1 MTATLTLRAGKERS
15 LLRRHPWVY
24 DSAINNVKGNPA
36 SGDTVAVHGADGT
49 FLAWAAFSPE
59 SSIRA
64 RVWSFVQTDVIDDAW
79 MARTVQ
85 VAVARRK
92 PLYER
97 TGAVRVVFGEADG
110 LPGLIA
116 DHYVSDDGGKSN
128 NVLVVQCLSAGV
140 ARWRD
145 ALVAGLKTATGAT
158 VVVER
163 SDAQVRAREGL
174 PSIVQVL
181 HGTLP
186 EHVTANENG
195 VKYYVDVMAG
205 HKTGFYIDQREN
217 RAQIAALVAQRVKT
231 HAQADAKKGAKEGA
245 QDSKAVRVLN
255 CFSYTGGFSLA
266 ALGAGAGHCVS
277 VDSSA
282 DALAI
287 ADQNVLLNGFDVDKH
302 VTRCEKVAEA
312 LRALLDAGER
322 FDIVILDPPKFAPS
336 AAHVERAARAYKDVN
351 LRGMKLLAEGGDLLT
366 FSCSGAITVDLFQKI
381 VAGAACDSRL
391 DLAMMGRLGAGEDH
405 PMRMTHPEG
414 EYLKGLWLRR
424 Q

>member
-24 DSAINNVKGNPA
+24 DSAINNIKGNPA
-36 SGDTVAVHGADGT
+36 SGETVAVHGADGT

-64 RVWSFVQTDVIDDAW
+64 RVWSFVQTDVIDDVW
-79 MARTVQ
+79 MARTAQ
-85 VAVARRK
+85 AAVARRK

-116 DHYVSDDGGKSN
+116 DHYVSYDGGQSN

-186 EHVTANENG
+186 EHVTATENG
-195 VKYYVDVMAG
+195 VKYYIDVMAG
-205 HKTGFYIDQREN
+205 HKTGFYIDQRES
-217 RAQIAALVAQRVKT
+217 RAQVAALVAQRVKHSGT
-231 HAQADAKKGAKEGA
+231 GGVDAKP
-245 QDSKAVRVLN
+245 RVLN

-287 ADQNVLLNGFDVDKH
+287 ADQNVRLNGFDADKH

-312 LRALLDAGER
+312 LKALLDAGER

>member
-1 MTATLTLRAGKERS
+1 MSAILTLRAGKEKS
-15 LLRRHPWVY
+15 LKRRHPWVY
-24 DSAINNVKGNPA
+24 DSAIASIKGKPDM
-36 SGDTVAVHGADGT
+36 GDTVRIVGADGA
-49 FLAWAAFSPE
+49 FLAHAAYSPE

-64 RVWSFVQTDVIDDAW
+64 RVWSFVEADVIDEAW
-79 MARTVQ
+79 MAR
-85 VAVARRK
+85 AALAAASRRSS
-92 PLYER
+92 LYAT

-116 DHYVSDDGGKSN
+116 DHYVSDTN

-145 ALVAGLKTATGAT
+145 ALVAALQAATGAT

-174 PSIVQVL
+174 PSVVQVL
-181 HGTLP
+181 QGTLP
-186 EHVTANENG
+186 AEVTATENG
-195 VKYYVDVMAG
+195 VRYFIDVMAG
-205 HKTGFYIDQREN
+205 HKTGFYIDQRES
-217 RAQIAALVAQRVKT
+217 RAQVAALVAEKALQKA
-231 HAQADAKKGAKEGA
+231 AQHPNTPI
-245 QDSKAVRVLN
+245 RVLN

-266 ALGAGAGHCVS
+266 ALGAGAAQNVEVQCIS

-287 ADQNVLLNGFDVDKH
+287 ADRNVLLNGLNPAQH
-302 VTRCEKVAEA
+302 ESRCDKVAEA
-312 LRALLDAGER
+312 LKDLLATGAQ
-322 FDIVILDPPKFAPS
+322 FDIIILDPPKFAPS

-351 LRGMKLLAEGGDLLT
+351 LRGMRLLAAGGDLLT

-381 VAGAACDSRL
+381 VAGAACDSYL
-391 DLAMMGRLGAGEDH
+391 DLAMMGRLGAGMDH

>member
-1 MTATLTLRAGKERS
+1 MTEITGVITLRSGKERS

-24 DSAINNVKGNPA
+24 DTAIQQVKGKPV
-36 SGDTVAVHGADGT
+36 SGDTVAVHDVNGQ
-49 FLAWAAFSPE
+49 FLAWGAFSP
-59 SSIRA
+59 SSRIRV
-64 RVWSFVQTDVIDDAW
+64 RTWSFNQDDVIDSNW
-79 MARTVQ
+79 FTRMVQ
-85 VAVARRK
+85 ASVSRRIA
-92 PLYER
+92 LYAY

-116 DHYVSDDGGKSN
+116 DHYVSPTN

-145 ALVAGLKTATGAT
+145 VLVSALQAATSAT

-174 PSIVQVL
+174 PSVVQVL
-181 HGTLP
+181 TGTLP
-186 EHVTANENG
+186 EVVTATEYQVN
-195 VKYYVDVMAG
+195 YHIDVMAG
-205 HKTGFYIDQREN
+205 HKTGFYIDQRDA
-217 RAQIAALVAQRVKT
+217 RVHVARLTAERVST
-231 HAQADAKKGAKEGA
+231 GQ
-245 QDSKAVRVLN
+245 SVRVLN

-266 ALGAGAGHCVS
+266 ALAAGASHCIS

-282 DALAI
+282 DALAL
-287 ADQNVLLNGFDVDKH
+287 AEKNVSLNGLDSTCHEV
-302 VTRCEKVAEA
+302 RCEKVAEA
-312 LRALLDAGER
+312 LKALDSAGER
-322 FDIVILDPPKFAPS
+322 FDIIVLDPPKFAPS

-351 LRGMKLLAEGGDLLT
+351 LRGMRLLAKGGDLLT
-366 FSCSGAITVDLFQKI
+366 FSCSGAINVDLFQKI
-381 VAGAACDSRL
+381 VAGAACDSQQ
-391 DLAMMGRLGAGEDH
+391 DLVMMGRLGAGVDH

>member
-1 MTATLTLRAGKERS
+1 MTGQLTLRAGKERS

-24 DSAINNVKGNPA
+24 DSAIQSIKGHPA
-36 SGDTVAVHGADGT
+36 SGDTVAVHAADGT

-64 RVWSFVQTDVIDDAW
+64 RVWSFVQNDVIDAAW
-79 MARTVQ
+79 MART
-85 VAVARRK
+85 AAASVARRRASG
-92 PLYER
+92 LYR
-97 TGAVRVVFGEADG
+97 NTGAVRVVFGEADG
-110 LPGLIA
+110 LPGLVA
-116 DHYVSDDGGKSN
+116 DHYVSDGADDGGNSS

-145 ALVAGLKTATGAT
+145 DLVDALQTATGAA

-174 PSIVQVL
+174 PSVVQVL
-181 HGTLP
+181 RGTLP
-186 EHVTANENG
+186 AVVNARENG
-195 VKYYVDVMAG
+195 VNYHIDVMAG
-205 HKTGFYIDQREN
+205 HKTGFYIDQRES
-217 RAQIAALVAQRVKT
+217 RAHVAALVTQRV
-231 HAQADAKKGAKEGA
+231 AQGL
-245 QDSKAVRVLN
+245 SVRVLN

-266 ALGAGAGHCVS
+266 ALGAGATHCIS

-287 ADQNVLLNGFDVDKH
+287 AEQNVLLNGFDPARH
-302 VTRCEKVAEA
+302 TTRCEKVADA
-312 LRALLDAGER
+312 LKALDAAGER
-322 FDIVILDPPKFAPS
+322 FDIIVLDPPKFAPS

-351 LRGMKLLAEGGDLLT
+351 LRGMRLLADGGDVLT

-391 DLAMMGRLGAGEDH
+391 DLAMMGRLGAGSDH

-414 EYLKGLWLRR
+414 EYLKGLWLRK

>member
-24 DSAINNVKGNPA
+24 DSAIQTLKGAPA
-36 SGDTVAVHGADGT
+36 SGDTVAVLGADGT

-64 RVWSFVQTDVIDDAW
+64 RVWSFAHNDVIDDAW
-79 MARTVQ
+79 MARTAQ
-85 VAVARRK
+85 AAVARRAA
-92 PLYER
+92 LYAH

-110 LPGLIA
+110 LPGLVA
-116 DHYVSDDGGKSN
+116 DHYVSDTN

-140 ARWRD
+140 AHWRN
-145 ALVAGLKTATGAT
+145 ALVAALTAAT
-158 VVVER
+158 SARVVVER

-174 PSIVQVL
+174 PSVVQVL
-181 HGTLP
+181 QGTLP
-186 EHVTANENG
+186 AHITATENG
-195 VKYYVDVMAG
+195 VKYHIDVMAG
-205 HKTGFYIDQREN
+205 HKTGFYIDQRES
-217 RAQIAALVAQRVKT
+217 RAQVAALVAQRVK
-231 HAQADAKKGAKEGA
+231 QGLP
-245 QDSKAVRVLN
+245 VRVLN

-266 ALGAGAGHCVS
+266 ALGAGAAHCVS

-287 ADQNVLLNGFDVDKH
+287 ADQNVLLNGFKPEQH
-302 VTRCEKVAEA
+302 TTRCEKVADA
-312 LRALLDAGER
+312 LKALDAAGER
-322 FDIVILDPPKFAPS
+322 FDIIILDPPKFAPS
-336 AAHVERAARAYKDVN
+336 AAHVDRAARAYKDVN
-351 LRGMKLLAEGGDLLT
+351 LRGMKLLAHGGDLLT
-366 FSCSGAITVDLFQKI
+366 FSCSGAVNVDLFQKI

-391 DLAMMGRLGAGEDH
+391 DLAMMGRLGAGMDH

>member
-1 MTATLTLRAGKERS
+1 MTAILTLRAGKERS
-15 LLRRHPWVY
+15 LLRRHPWIY
-24 DSAINNVKGNPA
+24 DSAIQAIKGQPV

-64 RVWSFVQTDVIDDAW
+64 RVWSFNQTDTIDAAW
-79 MARTVQ
+79 FARMAQ
-85 VAVARRK
+85 AAVARRAG
-92 PLYER
+92 LYDH

-116 DHYVSDDGGKSN
+116 DHYLSPNN

-145 ALVAGLKTATGAT
+145 ELVEALQAATAAT

-174 PSIVQVL
+174 PSVVQVL
-181 HGTLP
+181 KGTLP
-186 EHVTANENG
+186 EHVTASENG
-195 VKYYVDVMAG
+195 VNYYIDVMAG
-205 HKTGFYIDQREN
+205 HKTGFYVDQRES
-217 RAQIAALVAQRVKT
+217 RAQVAKLTAERVAQGKP
-231 HAQADAKKGAKEGA
+231 
-245 QDSKAVRVLN
+245 VRVLN

-266 ALGAGAGHCVS
+266 ALGAGASLCVS
-277 VDSSA
+277 VDSSS

-287 ADQNVLLNGFDVDKH
+287 ANRNVVLNSLDAARH
-302 VTRCEKVAEA
+302 ETRCEKVAEA
-312 LRALLDAGER
+312 LKALDAAGEK
-322 FDIVILDPPKFAPS
+322 FDIIILDPPKFAPS

-351 LRGMKLLAEGGDLLT
+351 LRGMRLLSEGGDLLT

-391 DLAMMGRLGAGEDH
+391 DLAMMGRLGAGIDH

-414 EYLKGLWLRR
+414 EYLKGLWLRK

>member
-1 MTATLTLRAGKERS
+1 MTHAPTATPHPTLTLRPGKERS
-15 LLRRHPWVY
+15 LARRHPWVY
-24 DSAINNVKGNPA
+24 DSAIAAVRGAPQ
-36 SGDTVAVHGADGT
+36 SGDTVAVLGADGT

-64 RVWSFVQTDVIDDAW
+64 RVWSFTQTDVIDDAW
-79 MARTVQ
+79 MARTATA
-85 VAVARRK
+85 AVARRAQ
-92 PLYER
+92 LYAT

-110 LPGLIA
+110 LPGLVA
-116 DHYVSDDGGKSN
+116 DHYVSPSN

-140 ARWRD
+140 ARWQ
-145 ALVAGLKTATGAT
+145 APLVAALQRATGAN
-158 VVVER
+158 VMVER

-174 PSIVQVL
+174 PSVVQVL

-186 EHVTANENG
+186 AQVTATENG
-195 VKYYVDVMAG
+195 VQYLIDVMAG
-205 HKTGFYIDQREN
+205 HKTGFYVDQRES
-217 RAQIAALVAQRVKT
+217 RAHVAALTAARVRAGQKP
-231 HAQADAKKGAKEGA
+231 
-245 QDSKAVRVLN
+245 RVLN

-266 ALGAGAGHCVS
+266 ALGAGAAHCVS

-282 DALAI
+282 DALAM
-287 ADQNVLLNGFDVDKH
+287 AQQNVALNGFDSNAH
-302 VTRCEKVAEA
+302 TARCEKVAEA
-312 LRALLDAGER
+312 LKALLDAGEQ
-322 FDIVILDPPKFAPS
+322 FDIIILDPPKFAPS
-336 AAHVERAARAYKDVN
+336 AAHVDRAARAYKDVN

-366 FSCSGAITVDLFQKI
+366 FSCSGAVSVDLFQKI

-391 DLAMMGRLGAGEDH
+391 DLAMMGRLGAGMDH

>member
-1 MTATLTLRAGKERS
+1 MTGTLTLRAGKERS

-36 SGDTVAVHGADGT
+36 SGDTVAVLGADGT

-64 RVWSFVQTDVIDDAW
+64 RVWSFVQADVIDEAW
-79 MARTVQ
+79 MARTAQ
-85 VAVARRK
+85 AAVARRAA
-92 PLYER
+92 LYAT

-110 LPGLIA
+110 LPGLVA

-145 ALVAGLKTATGAT
+145 ALVAGLKAATNAT

-174 PSIVQVL
+174 PSVVQVL
-181 HGTLP
+181 HGGLP
-186 EHVTANENG
+186 AQVTATENG
-195 VKYYVDVMAG
+195 VKYYIDVMTG
-205 HKTGFYIDQREN
+205 HKTGFYIDQRES
-217 RAQIAALVAQRVKT
+217 RAQVAALVAQRVKDG
-231 HAQADAKKGAKEGA
+231 ANDAK
-245 QDSKAVRVLN
+245 SPRVLN

-266 ALGAGAGHCVS
+266 ALGAGAARCVS

-287 ADQNVLLNGFDVDKH
+287 ADQNVLLNGFNPEQH
-302 VTRCEKVAEA
+302 ITRCEKVADA
-312 LRALLDAGER
+312 LKALFEAGER
-322 FDIVILDPPKFAPS
+322 FDIIILDPPKFAPS

-391 DLAMMGRLGAGEDH
+391 DLAMMGRLGAGMDH

>member
-24 DSAINNVKGNPA
+24 DSAIQTLKGAPA
-36 SGDTVAVHGADGT
+36 SGDTVAVLGADST

-64 RVWSFVQTDVIDDAW
+64 RVWSFAHNDAIDDAW
-79 MARTVQ
+79 MARTAQ
-85 VAVARRK
+85 AAVARRAA
-92 PLYER
+92 LYAH

-110 LPGLIA
+110 LPGLVA
-116 DHYVSDDGGKSN
+116 DHYVSDTN

-140 ARWRD
+140 AHWRD
-145 ALVAGLKTATGAT
+145 ALVAALTAATGAS

-174 PSIVQVL
+174 PSVVQVL
-181 HGTLP
+181 QGTLP
-186 EHVTANENG
+186 AHITATENG
-195 VKYYVDVMAG
+195 VKYHIDVMAG
-205 HKTGFYIDQREN
+205 HKTGFYIDQRES
-217 RAQIAALVAQRVKT
+217 RAQVAALVAQRVK
-231 HAQADAKKGAKEGA
+231 QGLP
-245 QDSKAVRVLN
+245 VRVLN

-266 ALGAGAGHCVS
+266 ALGAGAAHCVS

-287 ADQNVLLNGFDVDKH
+287 ADQNVLLNGFKPEQH
-302 VTRCEKVAEA
+302 TTRCEKVADA
-312 LRALLDAGER
+312 LKALDAAGER
-322 FDIVILDPPKFAPS
+322 FDIIILDPPKFAPS
-336 AAHVERAARAYKDVN
+336 AAHVDRAARAYKDVN
-351 LRGMKLLAEGGDLLT
+351 LRGMKLLAHGGDLLT
-366 FSCSGAITVDLFQKI
+366 FSCSGAVNVDLFQKI

-391 DLAMMGRLGAGEDH
+391 DLAMMGRLGAGMDH

>member
-24 DSAINNVKGNPA
+24 DSAINSVKGSPA
-36 SGDTVAVHGADGT
+36 SGDTVAVQGADGT

-79 MARTVQ
+79 MARTAQ
-85 VAVARRK
+85 AAVARRVG
-92 PLYER
+92 LYDR

-116 DHYVSDDGGKSN
+116 DHYVSDHN

-145 ALVAGLKTATGAT
+145 ALVTGLKAATGAS

-174 PSIVQVL
+174 PNIVQVL

-186 EHVTANENG
+186 EQVTATENG
-195 VKYYVDVMAG
+195 VKYYIDVMAG
-205 HKTGFYIDQREN
+205 HKTGFYIDQRES
-217 RAQIAALVAQRVKT
+217 RAQVAALVAQRVKNSS
-231 HAQADAKKGAKEGA
+231 QEKGK
-245 QDSKAVRVLN
+245 DSKAPRVLN

-266 ALGAGAGHCVS
+266 ALGTGAGYCVS

-287 ADQNVLLNGFDVDKH
+287 ADQNVQLNGFDADKH

-312 LRALLDAGER
+312 LKALLNAGEQ

-351 LRGMKLLAEGGDLLT
+351 LRGMKLLAQGGDLLT

>member
-24 DSAINNVKGNPA
+24 DSAIQTLKGAPA
-36 SGDTVAVHGADGT
+36 SGDTVAVLGADGT

-64 RVWSFVQTDVIDDAW
+64 RVWSFAHNDVIDDAW
-79 MARTVQ
+79 MARTAQ
-85 VAVARRK
+85 AAVARRAA
-92 PLYER
+92 LYAH

-110 LPGLIA
+110 LPGLVA
-116 DHYVSDDGGKSN
+116 DHYVSDTN

-140 ARWRD
+140 AHWRN
-145 ALVAGLKTATGAT
+145 ALVAALTAAT
-158 VVVER
+158 SARVVVER

-174 PSIVQVL
+174 PSVVQVL
-181 HGTLP
+181 QGTLP
-186 EHVTANENG
+186 AHITATENG
-195 VKYYVDVMAG
+195 VKYHIDVMAG
-205 HKTGFYIDQREN
+205 HKTGFYIDQRES
-217 RAQIAALVAQRVKT
+217 RAQVAALVAQRVK
-231 HAQADAKKGAKEGA
+231 QGLP
-245 QDSKAVRVLN
+245 VRVLN

-266 ALGAGAGHCVS
+266 ALGAGAAHCVS

-287 ADQNVLLNGFDVDKH
+287 ADQNVLLNGFKPEQH
-302 VTRCEKVAEA
+302 TTRCEKVADA
-312 LRALLDAGER
+312 LKALDAAGER
-322 FDIVILDPPKFAPS
+322 FDIIILDPPKFAPS
-336 AAHVERAARAYKDVN
+336 AAHVDRAARAYKDVN
-351 LRGMKLLAEGGDLLT
+351 LRGMKLLAHGGDLLT
-366 FSCSGAITVDLFQKI
+366 FSCSGAVNVDLFQKI
-381 VAGAACDSRL
+381 VEGAACDSRL
-391 DLAMMGRLGAGEDH
+391 DLAMMGRLGAGMDH

>member
-24 DSAINNVKGNPA
+24 DSAIQTLKGAPA
-36 SGDTVAVHGADGT
+36 SGDTVAVLGADGT

-64 RVWSFVQTDVIDDAW
+64 RVWSFAHNDVIDDAW
-79 MARTVQ
+79 MARTAQ
-85 VAVARRK
+85 AAVARRAV
-92 PLYER
+92 LYAH

-110 LPGLIA
+110 LPGLVA
-116 DHYVSDDGGKSN
+116 DHYVSDTN

-140 ARWRD
+140 AHWRD
-145 ALVAGLKTATGAT
+145 ALVAALTAATGAS

-174 PSIVQVL
+174 PSVVQVL
-181 HGTLP
+181 QGTLP
-186 EHVTANENG
+186 AHITATENG
-195 VKYYVDVMAG
+195 VKYHIDVMAG
-205 HKTGFYIDQREN
+205 HKTGFYIDQRES
-217 RAQIAALVAQRVKT
+217 RAQVAALVAQRVK
-231 HAQADAKKGAKEGA
+231 QGLP
-245 QDSKAVRVLN
+245 VRVLN

-266 ALGAGAGHCVS
+266 ALGAGAAHCVS

-287 ADQNVLLNGFDVDKH
+287 ADQNVLLNGFKPEQH
-302 VTRCEKVAEA
+302 TTRCEKVADA
-312 LRALLDAGER
+312 LKALDAAGER
-322 FDIVILDPPKFAPS
+322 FDIIILDPPKFAPS
-336 AAHVERAARAYKDVN
+336 AAHVDRAARAYKDVN
-351 LRGMKLLAEGGDLLT
+351 LRGMKLLAHGGDLLT
-366 FSCSGAITVDLFQKI
+366 FSCSGAVNVDLFQKI

-391 DLAMMGRLGAGEDH
+391 DLAMMGRLGAGMDH

>member
-1 MTATLTLRAGKERS
+1 MTGTLTLRAGKERS

-24 DSAINNVKGNPA
+24 DSAINLVQGQPQ
-36 SGDTVAVHGADGT
+36 SGDTVAVLGADGT

-64 RVWSFVQTDVIDDAW
+64 RVWSFVQTDVIDEAW
-79 MARTVQ
+79 MAGMAHG
-85 VAVARRK
+85 AVARRMA
-92 PLYER
+92 LYTS

-116 DHYVSDDGGKSN
+116 DHYRSDSN

-145 ALVAGLKTATGAT
+145 ALVAGLQAATGAT

-174 PSIVQVL
+174 PSVVQVL

-186 EHVTANENG
+186 ERVTATENG
-195 VKYYVDVMAG
+195 VHYLIDVMAG
-205 HKTGFYIDQREN
+205 HKTGFYIDQRDS
-217 RAQIAALVAQRVKT
+217 RAQVAALVAQRVRQS
-231 HAQADAKKGAKEGA
+231 AQQGSPASARGKP
-245 QDSKAVRVLN
+245 RVLN

-266 ALGAGAGHCVS
+266 ALGAGAALCVS

-287 ADQNVLLNGFDVDKH
+287 ADQNVLLNGFRPEQH
-302 VTRCEKVAEA
+302 LTRCEKVADA
-312 LRALLDAGER
+312 LKALDAAGER

-351 LRGMKLLAEGGDLLT
+351 LRGMRLLADGGDLLT
-366 FSCSGAITVDLFQKI
+366 FSCSGAISVDLFQKI

-391 DLAMMGRLGAGEDH
+391 DLAMMGRLGAGSDH